1 MNKDIYINTNPITV
15 KLYDKNDIDKNKYEW
30 LTHHNLDGKK
40 SKDIIIKFAEKFISQ
55 EITKKASAIFSKKT
69 SSDFELD
76 IERKDN
82 KIYVKN
88 LNLLPYLTLDELKY
102 IVAMIIK
109 TDYLNIFSIY
119 TEEGED
125 VEYVNEIDKEIS
137 KKCKLSYNNDK
148 LPDYSALSAT
158 ACIGYHKLYVCV
170 AYDGKELNN
179 NYDFKFYPRYLKII
193 NYIDNITKET
203 KHDITREDIINNS
216 SIQTIEI
223 LLINGNEKHESIN
236 KINIIKLF
244 TLLHTSLSL
253 KKIIINDNTLT
264 EYNLEDRETQY
275 AKTLIEIN
283 DGFKNTFS
291 RFNCCSL
298 YVINDIA
305 PGILLSRLEIYKN
318 GFIKCCFMINDPALT
333 IKEIKE
339 NIKEYFKK
347 EIVDNE
353 IQGTGKFWKLL
364 NKMNISECVYNYYY
378 DDINMLPIYHNITYV
393 MTLDNIKANK
403 FKGTIKLVD
412 QGIPTVVY
420 STNTS
425 AFFSCYS
432 NLDYGL
438 FYNYIYS
445 KCLHA
450 LVTENTIKTDIITH
464 LHVQKQDEETC
475 ICGVSKCYNINDF
488 IINIL
493 LILPIFDKDLQED
506 VENETFENLT
516 LEQKIKK
523 IRQKYQKIP
532 TKKALKKL
540 NETDPV
546 LFDNRKI
553 SDSETRPYSALAQK
567 KEQRVVSITK
577 NEYDEII
584 QLEPEYAS
592 NIRNQTQGNQRLY
605 LFCPYEN
612 FPYLNYHHYHNQLC
626 IPKCTTN
633 ITKRSQY
640 LFCMDQLDAKDISNK
655 PVNDASKMIV
665 YYSPLLAPGRRC
677 HVPEELAY
685 VCENYI
691 LYKIEPTENIY
702 NYCFDKYKTTP
713 FIITRDN
720 INGCYIMNSEIEQG
734 IEYNLVLQSELD
746 SMYYIVNTEITH
758 EPYLIN
764 EHEEF
769 KEFINSIQLNRA
781 SNYIYFNYIND
792 VFKLDLS
799 KEYETLSFSK
809 IAKLIVEKH
818 DIKFIT
824 DVSKTHFIGALK
836 DNKLLLTQKVE
847 ININNFKNMFI
858 PINNVINTCEFP
870 DIDLF
875 NEDKIT
881 KYYKDYN
888 TGKIYVIEYD
898 NINIIID
905 PIDENDL
912 NVFNPNICL
921 FDYEAYLNI
930 YRFSVS
936 KRNKEK
942 KYKVFKFNN
951 ELEQF
956 VSLLIYIYYNTFSF
970 KVFDEDEFIN
980 VIKSTNIITEKESL
994 IKYLNKDSDLISWKE
1009 SKINEN
1015 DLRKVL
1021 HNINMKD
1028 YNKLINLMFNEL
1040 NTTMNIYNVKDNEK
1054 VTAKIITN
1062 NTV

>member
-30 LTHHNLDGKK
+30 LTHHNLNGKK
-40 SKDIIIKFAEKFISQ
+40 SKDIIISFAEKFISQ

-69 SSDFELD
+69 STDLELD

-82 KIYVKN
+82 KIIVKN

-158 ACIGYHKLYVCV
+158 ACIGYHRLYVCV

-223 LLINGNEKHESIN
+223 LLINGNEKHEPIN

-339 NIKEYFKK
+339 NIKKYFKK
-347 EIVDNE
+347 EIINNE

-393 MTLDNIKANK
+393 MTLDNIKANR

-432 NLDYGL
+432 NFDYGL

-450 LVTENTIKTDIITH
+450 LVTENTIKTDIMTH

-475 ICGVSKCYNINDF
+475 ICGVSKCYNVNDF

-506 VENETFENLT
+506 IENETFENLT

-758 EPYLIN
+758 
-764 EHEEF
+764 
-769 KEFINSIQLNRA
+769 
-781 SNYIYFNYIND
+781 
-792 VFKLDLS
+792 DL
-799 KEYETLSFSK
+799 
-809 IAKLIVEKH
+809 
-818 DIKFIT
+818 
-824 DVSKTHFIGALK
+824 
-836 DNKLLLTQKVE
+836 
-847 ININNFKNMFI
+847 
-858 PINNVINTCEFP
+858 
-870 DIDLF
+870 
-875 NEDKIT
+875 
-881 KYYKDYN
+881 
-888 TGKIYVIEYD
+888 IEY
-898 NINIIID
+898 
-905 PIDENDL
+905 
-912 NVFNPNICL
+912 C
-921 FDYEAYLNI
+921 
-930 YRFSVS
+930 
-936 KRNKEK
+936 
-942 KYKVFKFNN
+942 
-951 ELEQF
+951 
-956 VSLLIYIYYNTFSF
+956 
-970 KVFDEDEFIN
+970 
-980 VIKSTNIITEKESL
+980 
-994 IKYLNKDSDLISWKE
+994 
-1009 SKINEN
+1009 
-1015 DLRKVL
+1015 
-1021 HNINMKD
+1021 
-1028 YNKLINLMFNEL
+1028 
-1040 NTTMNIYNVKDNEK
+1040 
-1054 VTAKIITN
+1054 
-1062 NTV
+1062 